1 MEIGIAF
8 HDQTGVLMICG
19 PISCVWLHD
28 HGIRAWI
35 HDQTGVLMICERCS
49 PLSRCDFGSQ
59 LPYGRRAHG
68 QRYLGADHRTRPAAS
83 TNASDAEAELHN
95 VAVPPHVV
103 PAFDPDLAPRPP

>member
-8 HDQTGVLMICG
+8 RDQTGVLMICG

-35 HDQTGVLMICERCS
+35 HDQIAVLIICERCS

-59 LPYGRRAHG
+59 LPYGPRAHG
-68 QRYLGADHRTRPAAS
+68 HRYLEADHRTRPAAR
-83 TNASDAEAELHN
+83 TNGSDVSAEVQHFAL
-95 VAVPPHVV
+95 PPHVV
-103 PAFDPDLAPRPP
+103 PGSDP